1 MKKKKKK
8 GKPRARP
15 LPPAVRPARSH
26 RASWGCLSLSALRPS
41 GRARAHSPGLI
52 YFFKGGSFILVG
64 LGGKEDWGFC
74 TVSTTRP
81 VHFPPFFF
89 LLLLFPQPSF
99 SSQALQSP
107 PQACCVSL
115 SPPSFPTSPFCVCLV
130 SPFLSSLWVS
140 RVGGRRAGGW
150 AERPSGG
157 GAGMA
162 PRAMAPPTRRRRLPG
177 SAQGRGSGLGRP
189 VLLCA
194 AGRRALMGKLLEE
207 QGGGRVGGER
217 QMQIYIEDN

>member
-1 MKKKKKK
+1 MSLC
-8 GKPRARP
+8 PH
-15 LPPAVRPARSH
+15 PP
-26 RASWGCLSLSALRPS
+26 
-41 GRARAHSPGLI
+41 SP
-52 YFFKGGSFILVG
+52 V
-64 LGGKEDWGFC
+64 
-74 TVSTTRP
+74 
-81 VHFPPFFF
+81 
-89 LLLLFPQPSF
+89 LLFV
-99 SSQALQSP
+99 
-107 PQACCVSL
+107 CVWF
-115 SPPSFPTSPFCVCLV
+115 PPSFPPFGFPESVGEG
-130 SPFLSSLWVS
+130 
-140 RVGGRRAGGW
+140 REGGRSVPA
-150 AERPSGG
+150 GG